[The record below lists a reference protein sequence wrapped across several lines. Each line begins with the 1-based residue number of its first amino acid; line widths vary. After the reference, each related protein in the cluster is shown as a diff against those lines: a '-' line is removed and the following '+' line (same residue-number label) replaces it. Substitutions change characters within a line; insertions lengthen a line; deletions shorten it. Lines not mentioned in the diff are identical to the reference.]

1 MTKNQ
6 AVVGFLDPNPCEPK
20 SRVHLRIFVFELH
33 LIMQF
38 LQFLTVIPV
47 EPHHWLD
54 KRLAFLCQKVVLQS
68 RKIARMRI
76 FLASRSC
83 RKDNGRYLL
92 I

>member
-6 AVVGFLDPNPCEPK
+6 AVVGFLDPNPCGPK
-20 SRVHLRIFVFELH
+20 SRVHLHVFVSELH

-38 LQFLTVIPV
+38 PQFLKVIPV

-54 KRLAFLCQKVVLQS
+54 KRVAFLCRNVVLQS

-76 FLASRSC
+76 FLASCSC
-83 RKDNGRYLL
+83 KRALL
-92 I
+92 LCK